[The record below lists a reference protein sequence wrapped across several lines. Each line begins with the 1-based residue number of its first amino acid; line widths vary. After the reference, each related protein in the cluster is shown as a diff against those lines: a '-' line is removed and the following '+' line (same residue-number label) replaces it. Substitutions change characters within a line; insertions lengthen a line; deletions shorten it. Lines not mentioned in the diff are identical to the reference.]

1 MGPLHPARTP
11 SSRRLPPT
19 HHQIEQVGFFAAR
32 RPIETDARPRERARG
47 RRGFRT
53 ASARSRRASA
63 RQLHPAQP
71 GPPHPAGGRPQA
83 TIWHL
88 PPSPPAAVG
97 RRSPK
102 GTDARRDTPRHPR
115 SLFQTREAHQTNK
128 YLYYLAPAGDPD
140 GKASPAAPP
149 SSPQLF
155 LLNNPLSSPKRIVWP
170 VRCVGRRA
178 GPHPGEIFVG
188 ARFSPPFHTPRA
200 SCHEFPYRALV
211 QDASVACPR
220 PSSSRPLAV
229 WHGAG
234 ATGAPSSSLFV
245 DASCARWNA
254 AGVLLIEPAQ
264 MDGWAQRPSSR
275 CISVG
280 VRWLASALPPA
291 ARVCLGPGRGRT
303 IFASSVPL

>member
-1 MGPLHPARTP
+1 M
-11 SSRRLPPT
+11 
-19 HHQIEQVGFFAAR
+19 
-32 RPIETDARPRERARG
+32 
-47 RRGFRT
+47 
-53 ASARSRRASA
+53 
-63 RQLHPAQP
+63 
-71 GPPHPAGGRPQA
+71 
-83 TIWHL
+83 
-88 PPSPPAAVG
+88 
-97 RRSPK
+97 
-102 GTDARRDTPRHPR
+102 
-115 SLFQTREAHQTNK
+115 
-128 YLYYLAPAGDPD
+128 
-140 GKASPAAPP
+140 
-149 SSPQLF
+149 
-155 LLNNPLSSPKRIVWP
+155 
-170 VRCVGRRA
+170 RCVGRRA
-178 GPHPGEIFVG
+178 GPHPGELFVG

-280 VRWLASALPPA
+280 VRWLASALFCAALRCPQRPACAWAPEEAEQYSPPPSPSELSRLSVSIA
-291 ARVCLGPGRGRT
+291 PPRRPWPTSPTIASASDRPGPSPAPSARSRNRPRCPPR
-303 IFASSVPL
+303 ASSPAYGRPPPRYGRPSPPRVGRARA